1 MKFFKRYKD
10 RIIVAF
16 VTIILLVLIGIT
28 SNRVDL
34 SKGEKNIGN
43 IFTPVSK
50 VTFNIGKTVSD
61 FIDTIFNFTSIKAE
75 NEELKE
81 YIIRLEDENR
91 NLIDIVG
98 RSDILRNEAEILG
111 QTSYNMI
118 SAQITGMEPGSWFNS
133 FIIDK
138 GLNHGVQNGHS
149 VIQGVKLESNVFQE
163 GVIGRITEVGDKW
176 AKVVSI
182 IDDNS
187 NISFKVTRTQDGG
200 ILSGSIEGQLSGY
213 LFDYKG
219 DVIVGDTIYTSG
231 LGGIFQRD
239 LYIGEVIEVIEVEDQ
254 LTKHIVVSPAIDFI
268 KIQDVLVIRQ

>member
-1 MKFFKRYKD
+1 MNFLKRYKD
-10 RIIVAF
+10 RIIVAS
-16 VTIILLVLIGIT
+16 VTIILLVLIGIS
-28 SNRVDL
+28 SNRLEL
-34 SKGEKNIGN
+34 SKGEKIVGN

-50 VTFNIGKTVSD
+50 VTFNIGKSVSD
-61 FIDTIFNFTSIKAE
+61 FLETIFNFTNIKTE

-91 NLIDIVG
+91 NLIDLVG
-98 RSDILRNEAEILG
+98 KSDILTSEAEILK
-111 QTSYNMI
+111 QTSHNII

-133 FIIDK
+133 FTIDK

-149 VIQGVKLESNVFQE
+149 VIQGVQLESNVFQE
-163 GVIGRITEVGDKW
+163 GIIGRVTEVGDNW

-200 ILSGSIEGQLSGY
+200 ILSGSLEGHLSGY

-231 LGGIFQRD
+231 LGGVFQRD
-239 LYIGEVIEVIEVEDQ
+239 LYIGQVREVIEVEDQ
-254 LTKHIVVSPAIDFI
+254 LTKHIVVTPAIDFM
-268 KIQDVLVIRQ
+268 KIQDVLVIRE